1 MKTGK
6 KTPPFRYYTPQQ
18 KTNRKT
24 TQAHLNTHKLLKTF
38 HFQTNN
44 QAKKTSNKKNTLLLQ
59 KETQKDQGCTKIRKN
74 LAFSQKT
81 SKKAPYLQY
90 GDETTETQ

>member
-24 TQAHLNTHKLLKTF
+24 TQVHLNTHKLLKTF

-44 QAKKTSNKKNTLLLQ
+44 QAKKTRFYSKKKYKRTKDAQ
-59 KETQKDQGCTKIRKN
+59 KFAKIWLFHK
-74 LAFSQKT
+74 KT